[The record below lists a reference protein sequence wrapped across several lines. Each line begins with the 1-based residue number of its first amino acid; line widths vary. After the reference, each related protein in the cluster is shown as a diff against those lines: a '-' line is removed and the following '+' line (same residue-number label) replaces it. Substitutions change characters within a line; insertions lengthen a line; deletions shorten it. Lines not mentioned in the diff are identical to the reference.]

1 MSPSRSSWTSIAV
14 TAVLVVGLVAGA
26 AAVGGAQGDEYAA
39 DSEITVTVTDD
50 GEVESEHVVYELPA
64 ELYQGML
71 MVAGMDGHD
80 SVADYFG
87 SMAVE
92 TRTGIGGYE
101 NAEDTERGDSYVVEL
116 TLVDIETDD
125 LEDVETS
132 VAEDGTV
139 TFEMVAAEDPVY
151 QSEAMDEETM
161 AATGEY
167 SVVVEMPD
175 EISETN
181 ALETAGSVAVWH
193 LHQDMPDRLTVE
205 AGHDGAADDGST
217 DDAADAANGS
227 ETTTEDGIPGFGAGA
242 TAIAVAV
249 CCIALRLDRRR

>member
-1 MSPSRSSWTSIAV
+1 MSSTSSRWTSLA
-14 TAVLVVGLVAGA
+14 VVGLLLAGSIGGMT
-26 AAVGGAQGDEYAA
+26 AVGGAQGDEYTA
-39 DSEITVTVTDD
+39 DSEITVVVSED

-92 TRTGIGGYE
+92 TRDGVGDYE
-101 NAEDTERGDSYVVEL
+101 NAADAERGDSYVVEL
-116 TLVDIETDD
+116 TLVDIETEE

-132 VAEDGTV
+132 VADDSTV
-139 TFEMVAAEDPVY
+139 AFEMVAADDPVY
-151 QSEAMDEETM
+151 QSEAMDEEAI

-175 EISETN
+175 EIGETN
-181 ALETAGSVAVWH
+181 ALEAEGSVAVWH
-193 LHQDMPDRLTVE
+193 LHQDMPDRLQVE
-205 AGHDGAADDGST
+205 TGPGAGDGVDSAGDADDAR
-217 DDAADAANGS
+217 D
-227 ETTTEDGIPGFGAGA
+227 GAGA
-242 TAIAVAV
+242 TDEDGLPGFGVGIAVVATAL
-249 CCIALRLDRRR
+249 CCIALVLDRRR